1 MFYFYDVIVLR
12 VIEHFE
18 FVFVFQDRVV
28 LLHHPVAKVKRQK
41 LLNTEIKKVR
51 RKLSMDKASQKSQK
65 GKFLIDF
72 IVLQLHLSFLPI
84 KITL

>member
-1 MFYFYDVIVLR
+1 M
-12 VIEHFE
+12 
-18 FVFVFQDRVV
+18 V

-51 RKLSMDKASQKSQK
+51 RKLSMDKASQKTQK

>member
-1 MFYFYDVIVLR
+1 
-12 VIEHFE
+12 
-18 FVFVFQDRVV
+18 VV

-65 GKFLIDF
+65 GKFCIPKRALLQHQNFDF
-72 IVLQLHLSFLPI
+72 LFYLGWSGCFTQSKHIIMKVVQS
-84 KITL
+84 

>member
-1 MFYFYDVIVLR
+1 M
-12 VIEHFE
+12 
-18 FVFVFQDRVV
+18 V

-65 GKFLIDF
+65 GKFSINF
-72 IVLQLHLSFLPI
+72 MVLQLHFLLLNAFKKPYEHNSKYLDSHI
-84 KITL
+84 Y

>member
-1 MFYFYDVIVLR
+1 MKGQTNFQNFK
-12 VIEHFE
+12 

-65 GKFLIDF
+65 GKFSIDF
-72 IVLQLHLSFLPI
+72 MVLQLQFWLFLHI
-84 KITL
+84 QKTL

>member
-1 MFYFYDVIVLR
+1 M
-12 VIEHFE
+12 
-18 FVFVFQDRVV
+18 V

-65 GKFLIDF
+65 GKLSISF
-72 IVLQLHLSFLPI
+72 IVIQLNFLVFLHIQKTLRAHFLQLLE
-84 KITL
+84 

>member
-1 MFYFYDVIVLR
+1 M
-12 VIEHFE
+12 
-18 FVFVFQDRVV
+18 V

-65 GKFLIDF
+65 GKFCILNRFRCLFATKPDQNVYEHIF
-72 IVLQLHLSFLPI
+72 QNKSFSLESNPR
-84 KITL
+84 

>member
-1 MFYFYDVIVLR
+1 MENNILFYEVIVLR
-12 VIEHFE
+12 VFEHFK

-65 GKFLIDF
+65 GKFSIELIGQ
-72 IVLQLHLSFLPI
+72 ITVLLV
-84 KITL
+84 